1 MKDFIGKSFIA
12 HIASQNLIA
21 LNVKMMKMYMS
32 SKKILKKEYMRMK
45 SKTLYIISG
54 VPGSGKDYFLNQYF
68 GNSSNVKIISR
79 DVIRFSLIENDDE
92 YFSKESLVFSKF
104 CKAIREAF
112 NEYDIVIANATH
124 LNERSRNKLL
134 NSLGKDFLKDKLI
147 NCIYMDV
154 PLKVA
159 LERNAKRE
167 GLSLVPED
175 AIKRMYESAHR
186 PNYDERYEYDKIYI
200 VNEKGGITL
209 LQKGMKQWQF
219 I

>member
-1 MKDFIGKSFIA
+1 
-12 HIASQNLIA
+12 
-21 LNVKMMKMYMS
+21 
-32 SKKILKKEYMRMK
+32 MK

-79 DVIRFSLIENDDE
+79 DVIRFSLIENNDE

-159 LERNAKRE
+159 LERNARRE

-186 PNYDERYEYDKIYI
+186 PNYGERYEYNKIYI

-209 LQKGMKQWQF
+209 L
-219 I
+219 

>member
-1 MKDFIGKSFIA
+1 
-12 HIASQNLIA
+12 
-21 LNVKMMKMYMS
+21 
-32 SKKILKKEYMRMK
+32 MK

-54 VPGSGKDYFLNQYF
+54 IPGSGKDYFLNKYF

-79 DVIRFSLIENDDE
+79 DVIRFSLIENNDE

-112 NEYDIVIANATH
+112 DEYDIVVANATH

-134 NSLGKDFLKDKLI
+134 NSLGEDFLKDKLI

-175 AIKRMYESAHR
+175 AIKRMYKSAYR
-186 PNYDERYEYDKIYI
+186 PNYGERYEYNKIYI

>member
-12 HIASQNLIA
+12 HIASQNLIV

-104 CKAIREAF
+104 CKAIQEAF

-186 PNYDERYEYDKIYI
+186 PNYGERYEYNKIYI

>member
-1 MKDFIGKSFIA
+1 
-12 HIASQNLIA
+12 
-21 LNVKMMKMYMS
+21 
-32 SKKILKKEYMRMK
+32 MK

-79 DVIRFSLIENDDE
+79 DVIRFSLIENDDG
-92 YFSKESLVFSKF
+92 YFSKEDLVFSKF

-186 PNYDERYEYDKIYI
+186 PNYGERYKYDKIYI

>member
-1 MKDFIGKSFIA
+1 MKRKDLWIMCGPPASGKSTFA
-12 HIASQNLIA
+12 NFYFT
-21 LNVKMMKMYMS
+21 KDPYW
-32 SKKILKKEYMRMK
+32 SKK
-45 SKTLYIISG
+45 SWII
-54 VPGSGKDYFLNQYF
+54 V
-68 GNSSNVKIISR
+68 SR
-79 DVIRFSLIENDDE
+79 DKIRFSFLKKNSSTN
-92 YFSKESLVFSKF
+92 YFEHESEV
-104 CKAIREAF
+104 F
-112 NEYDIVIANATH
+112 NEYVKTIKESFEKYDVVIADATH

-134 NSLGKDFLKDKLI
+134 NSLGEDFLKDKLI

-175 AIKRMYESAHR
+175 AIKRMYKSAYR
-186 PNYDERYEYDKIYI
+186 PNYGERYEYNKIYI

>member
-1 MKDFIGKSFIA
+1 
-12 HIASQNLIA
+12 
-21 LNVKMMKMYMS
+21 
-32 SKKILKKEYMRMK
+32 MK

-134 NSLGKDFLKDKLI
+134 NSLGKDFFK
-147 NCIYMDV
+147 
-154 PLKVA
+154 
-159 LERNAKRE
+159 ERNAKRE

-175 AIKRMYESAHR
+175 AIKRMYESVHR
-186 PNYDERYEYDKIYI
+186 PNYGERYKYDKIYI

-209 LQKGMKQWQF
+209 L
-219 I
+219 

>member
-1 MKDFIGKSFIA
+1 
-12 HIASQNLIA
+12 
-21 LNVKMMKMYMS
+21 
-32 SKKILKKEYMRMK
+32 MK

-54 VPGSGKDYFLNQYF
+54 VPGSGKDYFLNKYF
-68 GNSSNVKIISR
+68 GNSSDVKIISR
-79 DVIRFSLIENDDE
+79 DVIRFSLIENNDE

-112 NEYDIVIANATH
+112 DEYDIVVANATH

-134 NSLGKDFLKDKLI
+134 NSLGEDFLKDKLI

-175 AIKRMYESAHR
+175 AIKRMYKSAYH
-186 PNYDERYEYDKIYI
+186 PNYGERYEYDKIYI

-209 LQKGMKQWQF
+209 L
-219 I
+219 

>member
-159 LERNAKRE
+159 LERNARRE

-175 AIKRMYESAHR
+175 AIKRMYESSHR
-186 PNYDERYEYDKIYI
+186 PNYDERYEYNKIYI

>member
-12 HIASQNLIA
+12 HIASQNLIV

-79 DVIRFSLIENDDE
+79 DVIRFSLIENDNE

-134 NSLGKDFLKDKLI
+134 NSLGKDFLKDKFI

-186 PNYDERYEYDKIYI
+186 PNYDEQYEYDKIYI

>member
-1 MKDFIGKSFIA
+1 M
-12 HIASQNLIA
+12 
-21 LNVKMMKMYMS
+21 
-32 SKKILKKEYMRMK
+32 
-45 SKTLYIISG
+45 
-54 VPGSGKDYFLNQYF
+54 
-68 GNSSNVKIISR
+68 
-79 DVIRFSLIENDDE
+79 
-92 YFSKESLVFSKF
+92 
-104 CKAIREAF
+104 
-112 NEYDIVIANATH
+112 
-124 LNERSRNKLL
+124 NERSRNKLL

-209 LQKGMKQWQF
+209 L
-219 I
+219 

>member
-1 MKDFIGKSFIA
+1 
-12 HIASQNLIA
+12 
-21 LNVKMMKMYMS
+21 
-32 SKKILKKEYMRMK
+32 MK

-175 AIKRMYESAHR
+175 AIKRMYESAHC

-209 LQKGMKQWQF
+209 L
-219 I
+219 

>member
-1 MKDFIGKSFIA
+1 MKDFIEKNFIVR
-12 HIASQNLIA
+12 IASQNLIA

-79 DVIRFSLIENDDE
+79 DIIRFSLIENDDE

-112 NEYDIVIANATH
+112 NEYNIVIANATH

-134 NSLGKDFLKDKLI
+134 NSLGKDFLKDKII

-186 PNYDERYEYDKIYI
+186 PNYGERYEYDKIYI

-209 LQKGMKQWQF
+209 LQKGMK
-219 I
+219 